1 MKRLIFYILIVAILF
16 SSLGYFYVSR
26 KNRTEEISKSEQNA
40 GINEASIRFVTPS
53 GLKFE
58 GTKCLVSDS
67 ISFKRYE
74 TREIS
79 EPPQKNLGYPNN
91 KFGLY
96 IYSTKD
102 FIYQADA
109 LVNTNG
115 GDWGYVLIP
124 YNVKDY
130 DDSKWKEVFDALS
143 KKHLIP
149 VIQLW
154 DVDPKEYKYQ
164 TRAAVKFLNKFAW
177 PTKVKY
183 ISAYN
188 EMNDSRFWNGDANP
202 EEYSEI
208 LKFTIETF
216 KAEDQNFFV
225 MNGAFNTTAPN
236 GNGYI
241 DQEAFMVR
249 MNVRN
254 PGVFDLLDGWASH
267 PYPQPHYLGKPT
279 DTGRGSIKGYEW
291 ELDLLKNRFEVK
303 KDLPVFITET
313 GWPHKEGESS
323 NLAYYSQDVVS
334 DYIKQAYENVWLKD
348 DRVVG
353 VMPFTV
359 YYDPPFDHFS
369 WVKKDGG
376 FYPQFEAIKSIKKVA
391 GRPPVLKE
399 VEKELSSCN

>member
-1 MKRLIFYILIVAILF
+1 MKKILIISLIILIISGSLGFIFY
-16 SSLGYFYVSR
+16 
-26 KNRTEEISKSEQNA
+26 SKIKKTAQLPKQDQN
-40 GINEASIRFVTPS
+40 GSINEASIRFITPS

-58 GTKCLVSDS
+58 ESKCLISDS
-67 ISFKRYE
+67 ISFKKYE
-74 TREIS
+74 DRQITEV
-79 EPPQKNLGYPNN
+79 PQKNLGYPNN

-102 FIYQADA
+102 FIKTADA
-109 LVNTNG
+109 LVNSNG

-130 DDSKWKEVFDALS
+130 DDSKWKDVFELLA

-154 DVDPKEYKYQ
+154 DVDPKEYKFQ
-164 TRAAVKFLNKFAW
+164 TRSSAKFLNKFAW
-177 PTKVKY
+177 PTKAKY

-202 EEYSEI
+202 EEYSDI
-208 LKFTIETF
+208 LKYTIESF
-216 KAEDQNFFV
+216 KSEDENFFV

-254 PGVFDLLDGWASH
+254 PGIFDMLDGWASH
-267 PYPQPHYLGKPT
+267 PYPQPHYLGKPE

-291 ELDLLKNRFEVK
+291 ELELLKRRFEVK
-303 KDLPVFITET
+303 KDMPVFITET
-313 GWPHKEGESS
+313 GWPHKEGEAG
-323 NLAYYSQDVVS
+323 NANYYTS
-334 DYIKQAYENVWLKD
+334 DIVAEYIKKAFVDVWLKD
-348 DRVVG
+348 DRVVA

-369 WVKKDGG
+369 WIKKDGG
-376 FYPQFEAIKSIKKVA
+376 VYPQFDVIKALRKTA

-399 VEKELSSCN
+399 VEKELSTCD